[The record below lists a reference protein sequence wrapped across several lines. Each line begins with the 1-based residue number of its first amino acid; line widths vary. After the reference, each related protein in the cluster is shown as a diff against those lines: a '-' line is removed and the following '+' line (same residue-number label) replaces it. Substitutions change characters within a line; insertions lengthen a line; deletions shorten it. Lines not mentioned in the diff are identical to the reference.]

1 MVAAFPGPPVTRM
14 PVDARNTPM
23 AKSQVKNPAAELD
36 GDLGM
41 ESRDALTSVRQ
52 TDDNRQ

>member
-1 MVAAFPGPPVTRM
+1 
-14 PVDARNTPM
+14 M